1 MVHNGTEHIIA
12 WFLWAHP
19 NSLDWP
25 IKSSGPNCVCVIC
38 NIYIYIYKGK
48 RQGGYPILFLFFF
61 GTEKRL
67 HERTLQSTFFWVL
80 KGKSQLNPK
89 LLSFTN
95 WGHLWTSDEHK
106 NGFLWNQSRSAF
118 LNSQFILL
126 YALMSFMRSWLWF
139 KFFNNW
145 YQSNHEWHL
154 SCNFFF

>member
-19 NSLDWP
+19 NSLYWP

-48 RQGGYPILFLFFF
+48 RQGGYPILFLFLF

-80 KGKSQLNPK
+80 KGKSQLNPGF
-89 LLSFTN
+89 LSFTN
-95 WGHLWTSDEHK
+95 WTHPWTSKEHR
-106 NGFLWNQSRSAF
+106 NDFLWDQSRSAF
-118 LNSQFILL
+118 LNFQFLL
-126 YALMSFMRSWLWF
+126 YALMSFMRSCLWF
-139 KFFNNW
+139 KFFHQLVLEQPW
-145 YQSNHEWHL
+145 MTFKLQ
-154 SCNFFF
+154 FFF